1 MLWIVIPALKE
12 TNMNFHELAE
22 KLRKIDE
29 SQTLME
35 SFETHSFEKNNF
47 TNFSTSGTPA
57 KNASGAGGNT
67 PVAECGDM
75 APLPGMMGMPHSM
88 PGMQPPQQDSVSMN
102 VSMNAQG
109 KGGIRDLMNVLK
121 NIEDA
126 AQGHSSVAHTP
137 VELPDLDG
145 AIEIDGPIGDIEMDH
160 DEPEM
165 GHAELEPGEHHGD
178 VEIIDDETLGAEKSA
193 VSPEQK
199 IKAAAAASMSD
210 EDMEENYANR
220 PDVRHQGIDY
230 MTKTLSGGLNKQHQQ
245 SVRPGQPAGVNSLRE
260 GGLLDQ
266 LANLYQEVKLRE
278 GIIREEGPS
287 NFATTPV
294 RPSGTLPATSGRP
307 ISSGPAMPDQPVN
320 HITQNVKPQAD
331 RPGLDPNGHPKL
343 YDIQVWLRK
352 NGYKDAYGH
361 PIRPDGVNGDRTKF
375 AYDQAMNAHT
385 TDQDQQYPDTATTTQ
400 KIGASIGSGIDWI
413 ETAWRNLKKG
423 FTGSSPSAPPSMNES
438 NEIVSLNKKLNG

>member
-57 KNASGAGGNT
+57 KNASGAST
-67 PVAECGDM
+67 PVQECGDM
-75 APLPGMMGMPHSM
+75 PGMMNMAHAM

-126 AQGHSSVAHTP
+126 AQHAPHYSP
-137 VELPDLDG
+137 VDNEPIELPDLDG

-160 DEPEM
+160 GEHDDL
-165 GHAELEPGEHHGD
+165 HQGEHHGD
-178 VEIIDDETLGAEKSA
+178 VEIIDSEAQPAERSA

-199 IKAAAAASMSD
+199 IKAAAAASISD
-210 EDMEENYANR
+210 DDMDENYANR

-245 SVRPGQPAGVNSLRE
+245 NVRPGQPAGVNSLRE

-278 GIIREEGPS
+278 GIIREEGLDPFGPPGRGS
-287 NFATTPV
+287 YGPV
-294 RPSGTLPATSGRP
+294 VAAPSGPK
-307 ISSGPAMPDQPVN
+307 MPDQSVN
-320 HITQNVKPQAD
+320 RIPQNVKPQAD
-331 RPGLDPNGHPKL
+331 RPGLDPKGDPKL
-343 YDIQVWLRK
+343 YDIQAWLRK
-352 NGYKDAYGH
+352 NGYKDSYGQ
-361 PIRPDGVNGDRTKF
+361 PIKPDGVNGDRTKF
-375 AYDQAMNAHT
+375 AYDQAMNAHAQT
-385 TDQDQQYPDTATTTQ
+385 QDLQNPDTASTAQ
-400 KIGASIGSGIDWI
+400 KIGTSIGSGIDWI

-423 FTGSSPSAPPSMNES
+423 FTSSSPSAPPSMNES
-438 NEIVSLNKKLNG
+438 NEIISLNKKLNG